1 MNLPAKKIVIIL
13 SLVMII
19 LIIVLYILSR
29 TYMQRKIVTTV
40 VPSPTVAVPT
50 SVVVEPSPTW
60 VPLSDVD
67 PTVAAIPIQQTG
79 GEPAVSLTTKEQA
92 FSDLSFKI
100 PLDFTDFTVGF
111 DYAEDKFAVLIFSD
125 SGMEKYSKWRKE
137 EVPSMSDD
145 QFMVTDKRM

>member
-1 MNLPAKKIVIIL
+1 
-13 SLVMII
+13 
-19 LIIVLYILSR
+19 
-29 TYMQRKIVTTV
+29 MQRKMVTTV
-40 VPSPTVAVPT
+40 VPSPTVAMPT

-60 VPLSDVD
+60 VPLNDID

-111 DYAEDKFAVLIFSD
+111 DYTEDKFSILIFSD
-125 SGMEKYSKWRKE
+125 NGMEKYSKWRKE
-137 EVPSMSDD
+137 SVPSMTDD
-145 QFMVTDKRM
+145 QFIVTDKRM

>member
-1 MNLPAKKIVIIL
+1 M
-13 SLVMII
+13 
-19 LIIVLYILSR
+19 
-29 TYMQRKIVTTV
+29 VTTV
-40 VPSPTVAVPT
+40 VPSPTVAMPT

-60 VPLSDVD
+60 VPLNDID

-111 DYAEDKFAVLIFSD
+111 DYTEDKFSILIFSD
-125 SGMEKYSKWRKE
+125 NGMEKYSKWRKE
-137 EVPSMSDD
+137 SVPSMTDD
-145 QFMVTDKRM
+145 QFIVTDKRM

>member
-1 MNLPAKKIVIIL
+1 MNLPAKKILIIL

-29 TYMQRKIVTTV
+29 IYMQQKSITTV
-40 VPSPTVAVPT
+40 APSPTVVVPT

-60 VPLSDVD
+60 IPLSDID

-79 GEPAVSLTTKEQA
+79 GEPAVSLTSREQA

-111 DYAEDKFAVLIFSD
+111 DYAEDKFTILIFSEQ
-125 SGMEKYSKWRKE
+125 GIGKYAKWRKDA
-137 EVPSMSDD
+137 VPSMTDD
-145 QFMVTDKRM
+145 QFIVIDKRM